1 MTDYNTDFALWAVEQ
16 AAKLRAGRVTELDRD
31 NIAEELESLARALR
45 RELVERLARLLQN
58 LLQWEYLDGL
68 RLPVWYTAIQEE
80 RSMIPG
86 LLEDAPSLDQHW
98 PEAYAQAWDIARQ
111 NACNTTGLAA
121 TVLPHECPYSRER
134 ALAVTFWP
142 GRCDDLVRKVDRE
155 IEQFQADLLQ
165 SVHEMKAGAPR
176 RRIGLMRGQ
185 MEVPAVFDTM
195 GADEIRGLFEG
206 DTNLD
211 DALSA
216 TNTVTLGID
225 PERVA
230 TKRFAAAMKGEA
242 QGSFITFASPELLFQ
257 TLTQPRWYI
266 VKAMTGV
273 GPLSLREVAQRVGR
287 DEEAVHDDVRA
298 LLETGV
304 LERTAEGAIV
314 FPYDAVHVDF
324 MLLAG

>member
-1 MTDYNTDFALWAVEQ
+1 MTDYNADFALWAAEQ
-16 AAKLRAGRVTELDRD
+16 AAKLRAGRVTELDRN

-45 RELVERLARLLQN
+45 RELVERLARLLQT

-68 RLPVWYTAIQEE
+68 RLPVWYAAIQEE

-98 PEAYAQAWDIARQ
+98 PEAYAQAWDIARETT
-111 NACNTTGLAA
+111 CNTTGLAA

-142 GRCDDLVRKVDRE
+142 GRGDWLSLADALAQHGDD
-155 IEQFQADLLQ
+155 ADLEF
-165 SVHEMKAGAPR
+165 VAPR
-176 RRIGLMRGQ
+176 I
-185 MEVPAVFDTM
+185 PP
-195 GADEIRGLFEG
+195 
-206 DTNLD
+206 
-211 DALSA
+211 A
-216 TNTVTLGID
+216 TNIVTLGVD
-225 PERVA
+225 SERVVTA
-230 TKRFAAAMKGEA
+230 RFAAAMKGQA

-257 TLTQPRWYI
+257 TLTQPRWHI

-273 GPLSLREVAQRVGR
+273 GPLSLLEVAQRVGR
-287 DEEAVHDDVRA
+287 DVEAVHDDVRA